1 MSDAIT
7 QRLGDEEF
15 VSLITYKRSGDAVA
29 TAMWVVRDGDRLLMW
44 TPAAAWKVKR
54 VRHNPRVTL
63 TRCSRSGKVK
73 PGEQTY
79 TGTAEVITDP
89 AVVDHAH
96 ALVKQKYGLQYW
108 VIMTIETIV
117 ARGRTPRTALGISL
131 QPSAQP
137 SGDQSR
143 DT

>member
-54 VRHNPRVTL
+54 VRNNPRVTL
-63 TRCSRSGKVK
+63 ARCSRFGKVK

-79 TGTAEVITDP
+79 TGTAEVITEP

-117 ARGRTPRTALGISL
+117 ARGRTPRTALGIRL

-137 SGDQSR
+137 SGEQSR